1 MLILQQKIL
10 YSYIVIKYYCVMY
23 INHLKNEE
31 IQRYYILNLSRSI
44 PICVTS
50 TKENIP
56 WGSYDYTTP
65 KHIDRKP
72 IYFIYIFLNYVYLS
86 SNKEKYRT

>member
-10 YSYIVIKYYCVMY
+10 YSYIACIKYYCVMY
-23 INHLKNEE
+23 INHFKNEE
-31 IQRYYILNLSRSI
+31 IQRYYILNLLRSI

-56 WGSYDYTTP
+56 LGSYDYTKS
-65 KHIDRKP
+65 KHVDHKLILSID
-72 IYFIYIFLNYVYLS
+72 FYIMNIHNTYII
-86 SNKEKYRT
+86 E